1 MITIIKAECLAVVA
15 APVAPVD
22 WIVRRL
28 KHAQQKSRLEDA
40 ARVMLKKVNQG
51 ELLMERRLTAEN
63 VKEALGQFPGLDMD
77 CL

>member
-1 MITIIKAECLAVVA
+1 MLDEATSVLSDIDMFG
-15 APVAPVD
+15 D
-22 WIVRRL
+22 WIVRPLR
-28 KHAQQKSRLEDA
+28 HAQQKSRLEDA